1 MKYWVYVHTFPNKKY
16 YVGLSTMEN
25 INQRW
30 RNGLGYYPQKL
41 IYRAILK
48 YGWKNIK
55 HTVYQCDTEK
65 EMKYLEKY
73 LIAYYQSNNPKY
85 GYNIT
90 DGGEGTNG
98 LVRENRKAIDQY
110 DKFGNFIKTW
120 DSTYSVEKALN
131 YKNSAISACARKK
144 CPTAYGFYWCYTG
157 EKPNFKTY
165 GTQRKVYQ
173 YDLEGNFIAEYKNA
187 TEAGRCLGKFNGN
200 IINCCNG
207 RLKSAY
213 NFIWRYENNNLS

>member
-73 LIAYYQSNNPKY
+73 LIAYYHSNEPKY

-90 DGGEGTNG
+90 DGGEGANG

-144 CPTAYGFYWCYTG
+144 NPTAYGFYWCYTG
-157 EKPNFKTY
+157 EKPNFKTS
-165 GTQRKVYQ
+165 GIHRKVYQ
-173 YDLEGNFIAEYKNA
+173 FDLKGNLIAEYKNA
-187 TEAGRCLGKFNGN
+187 AEAGRCLGKFSGN

-213 NFIWRYENNNLS
+213 KFIWRYENDSIS